1 MSALIQGTM
10 EKGRVQSSARISRKP
25 SNTDYAE
32 IIEERIKALQAL
44 DVIALREEWRRL
56 KGSAPPRLSRDL
68 LLRAI
73 AYELQAET
81 FGGLSAQALRKIPLA
96 EDKAGDTLETPE
108 RSQAR
113 LSSGARLVREWHG
126 RTHSVEVLQSG
137 FLFEGQTYRSLS
149 EIARRITG
157 SHWSGPRFFGL
168 TRKRK

>member
-1 MSALIQGTM
+1 MQL
-10 EKGRVQSSARISRKP
+10 SARISGNLNVP
-25 SNTDYAE
+25 DHAE
-32 IIEERIKALQAL
+32 IIEGRIEVLQSL

-56 KGSAPPRLSRDL
+56 KGSPPPRLSRDL
-68 LLRAI
+68 LLRAV
-73 AYELQAET
+73 AYELQVEA
-81 FGGLSAQALRKIPLA
+81 FGGLSAQALRKISIA
-96 EDKAGDTLETPE
+96 EDKAGDTLATPE
-108 RSQAR
+108 RPQAH

-126 RTHSVEVLQSG
+126 RTHSVEVLQNS

>member
-1 MSALIQGTM
+1 MSVLIQGTM
-10 EKGRVQSSARISRKP
+10 ENGRMQSSARISRALGIA
-25 SNTDYAE
+25 DHAE
-32 IIEERIKALQAL
+32 IIRKRIEVLQSL

-68 LLRAI
+68 LLRAV
-73 AYELQAET
+73 AYELQVKA
-81 FGGLSAQALRKIPLA
+81 FGGISAQALRKISMA
-96 EDKAGDTLETPE
+96 EDKAADALETPK
-108 RSQAR
+108 AR

-168 TRKRK
+168 IKKRR

>member
-1 MSALIQGTM
+1 M

-25 SNTDYAE
+25 SNADYAE

-56 KGSAPPRLSRDL
+56 KGSTPPRLSRDL
-68 LLRAI
+68 LLRAV
-73 AYELQAET
+73 AYELQVEA
-81 FGGLSAQALRKIPLA
+81 FGGLSAQALRKISMA
-96 EDKAGDTLETPE
+96 EDKAGDALETP
-108 RSQAR
+108 QAR

-126 RTHSVEVLQSG
+126 RTHSVEVLQNG

-149 EIARRITG
+149 EIARSITG

-168 TRKRK
+168 TRKRR

>member
-1 MSALIQGTM
+1 MSALIRGTM

-25 SNTDYAE
+25 SNADYAE

-56 KGSAPPRLSRDL
+56 KGSTPPRLSRDL
-68 LLRAI
+68 LLRAV
-73 AYELQAET
+73 AYELQVEA
-81 FGGLSAQALRKIPLA
+81 FGGLSAQALRKISMA
-96 EDKAGDTLETPE
+96 EDKAGDALETP
-108 RSQAR
+108 QAR

-126 RTHSVEVLQSG
+126 RTHSVEVLQNG

-149 EIARRITG
+149 EIARSITG

-168 TRKRK
+168 TRKRR